1 MSEKRALTSTSAERG
16 RRRRRIVSGLRRV
29 TRLWGFLGFVIL
41 VLVLARD
48 VILPFAF
55 ALLVSHI
62 LAPVVRRMS
71 NRADGSRIMPRWVAI
86 IACYIVF
93 LAVVALAVTALL
105 PRFTQDVT
113 RLART
118 MPELYGT
125 VNDEWAP
132 KLATWVEER
141 FPVERPAVPTTE
153 PVTPGES
160 VFLPPDTTFVLTPL
174 PDGRT
179 AVELP
184 PGGLSIMPRH
194 DGGFDV
200 RSDKPPTESVDLED
214 RIRLWTSQRIQGLQ
228 SRVDDLVRIGQTVVT
243 GLARGIFTFFL
254 VLMVAA
260 FIMLDLEKLNAFGR
274 SLIPVAFRDDYDIIV
289 DGINRGLS
297 GVIRG
302 QLIICVV
309 NGVLTYIGLVIFRV
323 DYALILAMV
332 AAVLSVIPI
341 FGSIVSTIPIVLVA
355 LISGEAGLDIAR
367 GVAALLWIIGIHLL
381 EGNILNPKIMGSA
394 ARIHPLLVIF
404 ALIVGEHYYGLV
416 GAILAVPVMSMI
428 QVLFLYLRKKAWAD
442 EGDATKIDPATQE
455 PPPDTRGPTAP
466 AAT

>member
-1 MSEKRALTSTSAERG
+1 MSEKRATTTDPV
-16 RRRRRIVSGLRRV
+16 RRRRRIVSGLRRM

-86 IACYIVF
+86 ILCYIVF
-93 LAVVALAVTALL
+93 LAVVSLGVTALL

-132 KLATWVEER
+132 KLAHWVEER
-141 FPVERPAVPTTE
+141 FPAETRPVVPPVA

-184 PGGLSIMPRH
+184 PGGLAIMPRH

-228 SRVDDLVRIGQTVVT
+228 SRVDDLVRIGQTIVT

-274 SLIPVAFRDDYDIIV
+274 SLIPVVYRDDYDIIV
-289 DGINRGLS
+289 AGINRGLT

-302 QLIICVV
+302 QLIICMV
-309 NGVLTYIGLVIFRV
+309 NGVLTYIGLMIFRV
-323 DYALILAMV
+323 DYPLILAMV

-355 LISGEAGLDIAR
+355 LISGESGLDIAR
-367 GVAALLWIIGIHLL
+367 GVAALLWIVGIHLL
-381 EGNILNPKIMGSA
+381 EGNILNPKIMGTA

-428 QVLFLYLRKKAWAD
+428 QVLFMYLRTKAWAD
-442 EGDATKIDPATQE
+442 DRDTTKIDPASQE
-455 PPPDTRGPTAP
+455 SAPDTRGPTAP
-466 AAT
+466 AAP